1 MSGLDEIL
9 TLIEEQQKQTEES
22 IIKAARKKAES
33 ILSEGNEK
41 ADKAYKDYLDN
52 AKISAE
58 KEFENSCVSVDS
70 SMKRKLL
77 SCKVGLIND
86 TIEKTIAKLK
96 ALPDKE
102 YFELLIR
109 LISRHIRPG
118 KGILSLCSNDL
129 NRLPS
134 DFGKQI
140 TDLAAKD
147 GGSIELSKEPA
158 DIEDGFIL
166 SYGLISENCSF
177 RAIIEADKD
186 EIRDTAARAL
196 FG

>member
-9 TLIEEQQKQTEES
+9 TLIEQQQKQTEES

-33 ILSEGNEK
+33 IISEGNEK
-41 ADKAYKDYLDN
+41 ADNAYRDHLKK
-52 AKISAE
+52 AKIIAE
-58 KEFENSCVSVDS
+58 KEFENSCASVDA

-77 SCKVGLIND
+77 SCKVELIND

-96 ALPDKE
+96 ALPDEE
-102 YFELLIR
+102 YFELLVR
-109 LISRHIRPG
+109 LLKRHIRQG

-129 NRLPS
+129 NRLPA
-134 DFGKQI
+134 DFDKKI
-140 TDLAAKD
+140 LDIAVKKD
-147 GGSIELSKEPA
+147 GTIELSKEPA

-177 RAIIEADKD
+177 SAIIEADKD

>member
-109 LISRHIRPG
+109 LISRHIRQG

-147 GGSIELSKEPA
+147 GGTIELSKEPA